1 MISGTAA
8 VTFTHDEGESL
19 IPTCDRLQGVNYTY
33 GLTALDTPNTMLAV
47 HGSSLLRSS
56 DAGCSWQSIA
66 TLEEWDFPPSLVAA
80 KGGNAYAWSDNR
92 DFLVRIEGETVT
104 KLRAPVMSILGIGV
118 DRNDGARLRVGGDD
132 GTVWES
138 VDSGDTWTFLGGL
151 RSDAPFLYR
160 FLFNPSNLDHIVVG
174 TGVKGAFVTMDGGE
188 SWTASSGLGSS
199 QNVFNGAISP
209 ADGDVVWIMG
219 INLSESDAN
228 VESRGRHI
236 YRSTDGGLTFTS
248 VVDASAEVTLVNGPV
263 MAAHPEDPDVL
274 YWIFGTHIFDYGTDI
289 FRYDAGSGTLSKTHN
304 GYGDINSI
312 VFSPA
317 SPSVMYFGLESE
329 QGVR

>member
-66 TLEEWDFPPSLVAA
+66 TLEGWDFPPSLVAA